1 MPKLKEKDNKTSD
14 ETVKKV
20 KKTTKTVKKTTTKTK
35 ATKKATSSRAK
46 KVEKENVEEK
56 TSKRVKVDPNKKLVI
71 VESPAKSKTI
81 RKILGNDYLIEASYG
96 HIRDF
101 PPKVMGFDE
110 KNNFEPVFQVIPEKK
125 EVVKKLNDLAK
136 RVGKVY
142 LASDPDREGEA
153 IAWHVRQVLDVDD
166 DKVCRIAFNEITP
179 KAVKE
184 AVENC
189 RSIDMDRVH
198 AQQTRQI
205 LDRLVGYSIS
215 PVLWEKLKN
224 NRLSAGRVQSVA
236 LKMICE
242 REKEIEAFVP
252 QEYWTVSS
260 LFEAKKT
267 QFEAALTK
275 YKGKKIEIK
284 NEEEAN
290 EILNKLKEKGVEY
303 SVSQVQERETT
314 RKPQAPFITST
325 LQREASNKLGYG
337 VAKTM
342 QIAQKLYEGLEIDGE
357 PVGLITYMRT
367 DSTRISDDAQSAA
380 KDYILYNLGEKYYPE
395 TPNVYSKSK
404 KNTQDAH
411 EAIRPAYI
419 EKTPESLKHLL
430 SNEQYRLYK
439 LIWDRFMSSQMAN
452 AKVANLSVEI
462 NALDY
467 TFRTS
472 SSKIIFDGFLKLY
485 NDAENEDNDKDNKLP
500 DLKKGDLVNLI
511 KLDSKQHFTQP
522 PSRFSEAALVKA
534 LEEYGIGRPSTY
546 APIITKIQQKG
557 YVEKIDKA
565 LTPTILGRTVSD
577 QLDEHFKNIMNY
589 QFTASL
595 ETQLDDIAEQKLVW
609 TNVLNDFYHPFLDV
623 VNSAKENMATVLIDS
638 GKVCPNCGK
647 KMLVKTSRFGTQF
660 LGCSGYPECKT
671 MMPLKADETVGQM
684 NEKSDEKCEKCQS
697 EMIIKHGPYGPYL
710 QCTNENCKHRK
721 AILKTIGVKCP
732 KEGCDG
738 DIVVRKS
745 RYGKLFYGCSK
756 YPNCDFVSWYE
767 PVNEFCPKCKSI
779 LVKNITKRYNRLKCS
794 NKECDYVRN
803 LDVEDGQI

>member
-1 MPKLKEKDNKTSD
+1 MPKVKEKDNNTSD

-184 AVENC
+184 AVEHC

-419 EKTPESLKHLL
+419 EKTPESLRHLL

-462 NALDY
+462 NALEY

-623 VNSAKENMATVLIDS
+623 VNSAKENMGTVLIDS

-671 MMPLKADETVGQM
+671 MMPLKTDDTYGQM